1 MNRILEARRPARHA
15 TTVSNSHTPR
25 GCIGA
30 MPEPFAP
37 HTATPQELRAR
48 IEAERAGRPFLILR
62 DRDGIQRIVELGE
75 DGPGRLSIGRNP
87 SNDVS
92 LPWDEEVSRLHAELE
107 RIGGEWTI
115 SDDGLSRNGTFVNGS
130 RIAGRARLRDGDV
143 IRAGATTI
151 AYRRPS
157 SAELSS
163 PTNVGVP
170 RLGRD
175 DLPATQRQVLVAL
188 ARPYKHDEFAAPAS
202 NGQIAAELHLSV
214 DAVKAHLRILFRR
227 FGIEELPPN
236 QKRSRLVAEALQSG
250 IVSPRDL

>member
-1 MNRILEARRPARHA
+1 
-15 TTVSNSHTPR
+15 
-25 GCIGA
+25 
-30 MPEPFAP
+30 MPDPLAP
-37 HTATPQELRAR
+37 HTATPEELRAR
-48 IEAERAGRPFLILR
+48 IEAERAGRPFLVLR
-62 DRDGIQRIVELGE
+62 DGAGAQRIVELAD
-75 DGPGRLSIGRNP
+75 DGPARLAVGRNP

-130 RIAGRARLRDGDV
+130 RIGGRLRLRDGDV
-143 IRAGATTI
+143 IRVGATAI
-151 AYRRPS
+151 AYRRPP

-170 RLGRD
+170 RLTRE
-175 DLPATQRQVLVAL
+175 DLPITQRQVLIAL

-202 NGQIAAELHLSV
+202 NNQIAEELHLSV
-214 DAVKAHLRILFRR
+214 DAVKAHLRMLFQR
-227 FGIEELPPN
+227 FGIEDLPPN

-250 IVSPRDL
+250 IVSHREL

>member
-1 MNRILEARRPARHA
+1 MSDPL
-15 TTVSNSHTPR
+15 
-25 GCIGA
+25 
-30 MPEPFAP
+30 AP

-48 IEAERAGRPFLILR
+48 IEAERAGRPFLVLR
-62 DRDGIQRIVELGE
+62 DRDGAQRIVELR
-75 DGPGRLSIGRNP
+75 DNAPAQLSIGRNP

-151 AYRRPS
+151 AYRRPE
-157 SAELSS
+157 SAEPSS
-163 PTNVGVP
+163 PTNVGVA
-170 RLGRD
+170 RISRD
-175 DLPATQRQVLVAL
+175 ELPATQRQVLVAL

-214 DAVKAHLRILFRR
+214 DAVKAHLRMLFQR
-227 FGIEELPPN
+227 FGIEDLPPN
-236 QKRSRLVAEALQSG
+236 QKRSRLAAEALQSG